1 MKLSEIHYS
10 NKFDDLDSQLKN
22 FINQEKHVIFIDSK
36 LSSIINLDPKFKI
49 FELEINE
56 STKDLN
62 TIQKIWKIMFSE
74 SLDRSSKII
83 GIGGGVL
90 SDLVGFATSTFKRG
104 ANLSLVPSTFLGMV
118 DAAHGGKTGFNNE
131 FGKNQ
136 IGTFFIPE
144 KIFICT
150 EFLDSLSEIEMN
162 NGIIESLKA
171 GFLGDKEI
179 IEMIYQDKLNNLEEI
194 IKKSIQVKYNIL
206 KNDLRESNERMF
218 LNLGHT
224 IGHLIEKDSNY
235 SISHGQA
242 VGIGMLKGFEIS
254 ESKFNLNSSIR
265 DEFKSFLNKQSMKTE
280 YSFNSSQSELKE
292 IISNDKKV
300 TSDVVKFVLIKN
312 IQEPVLIDFSIN
324 DLLEVLTNG

>member
-179 IEMIYQDKLNNLEEI
+179 IEMIYQYKLNNLEEI

-242 VGIGMLKGFEIS
+242 VAIGMLKGFEIS
-254 ESKFNLNSSIR
+254 ESKFNLNSSIK
-265 DEFKSFLNKQSMKTE
+265 DEFESFLNKQSMKTE
-280 YSFNSSQSELKE
+280 YSFNSNQSELKE

-324 DLLEVLTNG
+324 DLLEVLTNA